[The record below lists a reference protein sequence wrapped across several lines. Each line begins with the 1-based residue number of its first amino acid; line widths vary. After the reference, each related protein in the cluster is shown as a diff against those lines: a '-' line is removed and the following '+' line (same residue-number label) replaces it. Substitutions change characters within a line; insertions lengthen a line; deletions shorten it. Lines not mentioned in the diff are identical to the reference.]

1 MVFSD
6 QIPVYG
12 EGEMT
17 IYILVFLIGAAI
29 GSFLNVCIH
38 RIPAGGSIIFPPSHC
53 PSCKAGIR
61 FYDNIPIIS
70 YLLLRGRCRQCKS
83 LISSRYPIVESI
95 NGIGYMLLLYEF
107 GLGWPLLAYTVFFS
121 SLIVLTFI
129 DLSHQILPDLI
140 TLPGIIVGL
149 IAASS
154 VLPAGM
160 INSIIG
166 VLLGGGAFYLVAVI
180 SRGGMG
186 GGDIKLIAM
195 IGAFLGW
202 RDVLL
207 TIFIGALTGSLVGIF
222 LMLFKGKKRK
232 DPIPFG
238 PFLAAGAVISVFLDR
253 ELFIWYV
260 NLRGG

>member
-1 MVFSD
+1 MA
-6 QIPVYG
+6 
-12 EGEMT
+12 

-53 PSCKAGIR
+53 PSCKTGIK

-83 LISSRYPIVESI
+83 SISFRYPLVESI
-95 NGIGYMLLLYEF
+95 NGIGYMLLTYEF
-107 GLGWPLLAYTVFFS
+107 GVGWTAFAYALFIS
-121 SLIVLTFI
+121 SLLVLTFI

-154 VLPAGM
+154 VLPTGI
-160 INSIIG
+160 INSVIG
-166 VLLGGGAFYLVAVI
+166 VLVGGGAFYLVAVI

-238 PFLAAGAVISVFLDR
+238 PFLAAGAIISVFLDR

>member
-1 MVFSD
+1 MA
-6 QIPVYG
+6 
-12 EGEMT
+12 

-53 PSCKAGIR
+53 PSCKTGIK

-83 LISSRYPIVESI
+83 SISFRYPLVESI
-95 NGIGYMLLLYEF
+95 NGIGYMLLTYEF
-107 GLGWPLLAYTVFFS
+107 GVGWTAFAYALFIS
-121 SLIVLTFI
+121 SLLVLTFI

-238 PFLAAGAVISVFLDR
+238 PFLAAGAIISVFLDR
-253 ELFIWYV
+253 ELFIWYI